1 MRKDWGGLS
10 QESTPYHSG
19 LCDPGPYFM
28 WQGQVDCKELK
39 PEEFGNNCTHIP
51 SLSFQKVSECRSQV
65 QPQKSLC
72 PPATASLCQGDS
84 RVCSVAPDKGLPKF
98 PKKGRGSETL
108 FSALSYSLTFHRG
121 TVEVTL
127 VWGPDLVLTP
137 CFTT

>member
-1 MRKDWGGLS
+1 
-10 QESTPYHSG
+10 
-19 LCDPGPYFM
+19 M

-72 PPATASLCQGDS
+72 PPATASLCQGGS